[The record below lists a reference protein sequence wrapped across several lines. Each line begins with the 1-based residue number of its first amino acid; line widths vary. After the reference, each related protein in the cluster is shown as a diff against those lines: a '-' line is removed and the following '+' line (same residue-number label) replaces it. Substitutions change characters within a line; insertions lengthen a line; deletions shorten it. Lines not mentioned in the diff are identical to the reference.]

1 MGIMQSMCSAFMFV
15 HALCRR
21 MHGFGICTPIHVYG
35 YVHVCFECSV
45 GFQKSVSQP
54 LRAIFQATARNP
66 LLVWSLTFITWCM
79 FQEEQLE
86 VDPVN
91 VKPMKKLGRLEQDEN
106 WTKW

>member
-1 MGIMQSMCSAFMFV
+1 MGTMQSMCSAFMFV

-21 MHGFGICTPIHVYG
+21 MHGFGICTPTHVYG

-91 VKPMKKLGRLEQDEN
+91 IKPMKKLGRLEQDEN